1 MFRTLIVALALVF
14 AVALPAAAEEKRVA
28 LIVGI
33 GDYQHLSSLDNP
45 VPDAKAVAAT
55 LKAHGFDVSENYN
68 LTRADLLDALERFK
82 REAEGAEVALVY
94 YAGHGMEVDGKNVV
108 APTDME
114 IECENKTTIRSVA
127 LDQLFAAA
135 GPAPQQIVLLD
146 ACRNNPFPQCPTRGA
161 NSGSGFR
168 GFSRLADE
176 DRSLLIANA
185 TLSGQL
191 AADGDAGDHS
201 PFAKSLLKNFDEHP
215 RLFLRDVLEL
225 TAKDVRLASRGV
237 QVPEITTRG
246 GSPKVCLDAAG
257 CGKPA
262 LALPAENV
270 LNDQGVLSEA
280 RAILQQL
287 GFITDKSR
295 GGGDDAT
302 LEDAIKRFQAKAG
315 LTPDGQITP
324 SLLAVLRATKTQ
336 VAALPVTPK
345 PGATVPGITS
355 GPLEHEVGS
364 TFTDCESCP
373 DMVVVPAGRFLMG
386 AAKSE
391 KGHQAAEEPQHAV
404 TVASPLAVSKFE
416 ITFDDFEACALE
428 GGCNNYRPQDGGWG
442 RGRRPVIYVSYDDAK
457 AYVDWL
463 RQKSGKAYRLLSEAE
478 WEFAARGGTS
488 TPFAAGEK
496 LQVTQA
502 NFDASSETA
511 NHKRGSYEGK
521 TVEVGSFPPN
531 PYGLHDMEGNV
542 FEWVEDC
549 WNPSHAGAPSDASP
563 RGGDCKRRVA
573 KGGAWYYEA
582 AFARPSARTSFPK
595 GSRLNVIGFRVAR
608 PLE

>member
-1 MFRTLIVALALVF
+1 MFRTLIAALALVL
-14 AVALPAAAEEKRVA
+14 AVALPAAANDKRVA

-33 GDYQHLSSLDNP
+33 GDYQHLSRLDNP
-45 VPDAKAVAAT
+45 VPDAKAVSAS
-55 LKAHGFDVSENYN
+55 LKAHGFTVSEHYN

-94 YAGHGMEVDGKNVV
+94 YAGHGMEIDGKNVV

-114 IECENKTTIRSVA
+114 IECANKTTIRSVS

-168 GFSRLADE
+168 GFSRLSEE

-191 AADGDAGDHS
+191 AADGDSGDHS
-201 PFAKSLLKNFDEHP
+201 PFAKSLLKNLDEHP

-225 TAKDVRLASRGV
+225 TAKDVRVASRGV

-257 CGKPA
+257 CGEPA
-262 LALPAENV
+262 LSLPAEGA
-270 LNDQGVLSEA
+270 LNDEVARRET

-287 GFITDKSR
+287 GFIADKSR
-295 GGGDDAT
+295 GGDDAA
-302 LEDAIKRFQAKAG
+302 LADAIKRFQAKAG
-315 LTPDGQITP
+315 LAADGEITP

-345 PGATVPGITS
+345 PGASVPITS
-355 GPLEHEVGS
+355 GPLEHEIGS
-364 TFTDCESCP
+364 TFSDCDGCP
-373 DMVVVPAGRFLMG
+373 DMVAAPAGRFLMG

-404 TVASPLAVSKFE
+404 TVASPLAISKFE

-442 RGRRPVIYVSYDDAK
+442 RGRRPVIYVSHDDAK

-463 RQKSGKAYRLLSEAE
+463 RQKTGKPYRLMSEAE
-478 WEFAARGGTS
+478 WEYAARGGTS
-488 TPFAAGEK
+488 TPFAGGEK
-496 LQVTQA
+496 LAPTQA
-502 NFDASSETA
+502 NFDASSATT
-511 NHKRGSYEGK
+511 NRKPGSYEGK

-549 WNPSHAGAPSDASP
+549 WNPTHAGAPADASP

-582 AFARPSARTSFPK
+582 EFARPSARLSFPK
-595 GSRLNVIGFRVAR
+595 GSRLNVVGFRVAR